1 MVVLGENGHH
11 YKAQFV
17 MSFSK
22 VIPLVHCRNLDSV
35 DLKCPMVRL
44 GKVMVAIIIV
54 RLLCTFVSL
63 RLDLSS
69 FALRKNCALKL

>member
-1 MVVLGENGHH
+1 MVLGEIGHR

-17 MSFSK
+17 MAFSK
-22 VIPLVHCRNLDSV
+22 VIPLVHFRNLDSV

-44 GKVMVAIIIV
+44 GKVMVTISIA

-63 RLDLSS
+63 QLDLSS
-69 FALRKNCALKL
+69 FALRKNCSLKL

>member
-1 MVVLGENGHH
+1 MVLGENGRH

-22 VIPLVHCRNLDSV
+22 VMPLVHFRNLYSV
-35 DLKCPMVRL
+35 DLNCSMVRL

-69 FALRKNCALKL
+69 FVLRKNCALKL

>member
-1 MVVLGENGHH
+1 MVLGENRHH

-17 MSFSK
+17 MDFSK
-22 VIPLVHCRNLDSV
+22 VIPLVHFHNLDSV
-35 DLKCPMVRL
+35 DLKCTMVRL
-44 GKVMVAIIIV
+44 GKVMVAISIS

-69 FALRKNCALKL
+69 FALRNNCALKL